1 MLLYAIVERH
11 PYSYYTLLRWICCSI
26 FAYSATTFFQM
37 NRVPWSW
44 VFGVLAALY
53 NPIFPV
59 HLARGTWAMVNW
71 LTIGAMVTA
80 AVVFRRPD
88 DKRPSTT
95 MTISEAEHI
104 LDIVSVALQDDSHPF
119 GRHPISSLKGYDMF
133 SILTAL
139 KLRIANEFL
148 QLIHRAHFE
157 KQFADGL
164 KLYDSIPWQIMSSFV
179 EDDQVGKIGAA
190 PVLSPTDR
198 TTMKFSDARLASIE
212 TGTSFADYCKSVGP
226 KDPNYWQ
233 KIYARIGIEHTATS
247 PRGNLP
253 AE

>member
-1 MLLYAIVERH
+1 
-11 PYSYYTLLRWICCSI
+11 
-26 FAYSATTFFQM
+26 
-37 NRVPWSW
+37 
-44 VFGVLAALY
+44 
-53 NPIFPV
+53 
-59 HLARGTWAMVNW
+59 VNW
-71 LTIGAMVTA
+71 LTIGAMVIA
-80 AVVFRRPD
+80 AVVFRRRD

-104 LDIVSVALQDDSHPF
+104 LDIVSAALQDDSHPF

-148 QLIHRAHFE
+148 QLVHRADFE

-190 PVLSPTDR
+190 PVLSPIDR